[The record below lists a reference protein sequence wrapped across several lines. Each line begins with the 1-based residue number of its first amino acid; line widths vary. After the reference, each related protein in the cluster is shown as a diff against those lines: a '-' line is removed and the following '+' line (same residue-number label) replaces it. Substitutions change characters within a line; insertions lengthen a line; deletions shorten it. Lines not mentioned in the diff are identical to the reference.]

1 MLLKYNEHLY
11 SSVKF
16 KRNIVNQNIF
26 DQHCSLNIFEQITS
40 TNELSKKLVHKELL
54 ILKWYQMDVKNIK
67 GPFQ

>member
-1 MLLKYNEHLY
+1 MLLKYDEHLY
-11 SSVKF
+11 SSVKV

-26 DQHCSLNIFEQITS
+26 YQHCRLNIFEQITS

-54 ILKWYQMDVKNIK
+54 IFKWYQMDVKNIK